1 MAGAVVPAQLS
12 SGRPRE
18 SGGPIVPQTPASGIP
33 AFARTTP
40 DGCQPLSPLAPSSRL
55 SISILR
61 LIFAFRFVFTFV
73 SSSPSSPA
81 PLSHRGPLSF
91 ALPPSNEG
99 QRSAGAGHWHSRRA
113 CEARRV
119 ASRATGGRLTALH
132 VAIFGCGTGA
142 SSSGSA
148 HRNPRRDFAHGRA
161 LAPGRSGPH
170 LPRPRFAPGPQDATP
185 RSALRAPPAAPR
197 TSEVMR
203 NVAMMRYVVKSR
215 KRDVVT
221 GKAAQ

>member
-1 MAGAVVPAQLS
+1 MKIPSRPPAMAGAVVPAQLY

-18 SGGPIVPQTPASGIP
+18 SGDPSCRKLRPLEYGSPPS
-33 AFARTTP
+33 RETTP
-40 DGCQPLSPLAPSSRL
+40 GGCQPLSPLAPLSRL

-99 QRSAGAGHWHSRRA
+99 RRSAGAGHWHSRRA
-113 CEARRV
+113 CEARHSPPVRREG
-119 ASRATGGRLTALH
+119 ASRRSTWRFWPRDRRFIFRQCPPESAPRL
-132 VAIFGCGTGA
+132 
-142 SSSGSA
+142 
-148 HRNPRRDFAHGRA
+148 R
-161 LAPGRSGPH
+161 
-170 LPRPRFAPGPQDATP
+170 PRPGTNARPIG
-185 RSALRAPPAAPR
+185 SAPPAAAVRSAAPGRHSPLRPQGATGGAR

-203 NVAMMRYVVKSR
+203 NVAMMRYVVK
-215 KRDVVT
+215 
-221 GKAAQ
+221 